1 MDPRVIGIVPIVMD
15 ELNFIQNIKV
25 ILILASHW
33 SRHVIL
39 SSDWSSHAILSSD
52 WSRHAILTSDWS
64 QHHYMS
70 YGGWSF
76 ALEDY
81 WVLNLT
87 LYFDDPKMQL
97 LFDIVDGL

>member
-1 MDPRVIGIVPIVMD
+1 MV
-15 ELNFIQNIKV
+15 
-25 ILILASHW
+25 
-33 SRHVIL
+33 
-39 SSDWSSHAILSSD
+39 
-52 WSRHAILTSDWS
+52 

>member
-1 MDPRVIGIVPIVMD
+1 MVPRGWTTWTTAAVDPRVIGIVPIVMD

-25 ILILASHW
+25 ILASHW

-39 SSDWSSHAILSSD
+39 
-52 WSRHAILTSDWS
+52 SDWS